1 MDSNASAQTGVNKQA
16 AEALDALSAH
26 LTVMGEGIKHARAL
40 ARTAALQ
47 RMTEARN
54 IRSHRRLIDTENVVD
69 VSTIGQASQE
79 IH

>member
-16 AEALDALSAH
+16 TEALDALSAH

-54 IRSHRRLIDTENVVD
+54 VRSHRRLIDTQNAVD
-69 VSTIGQASQE
+69 VSAVGQASQE